1 MAQSQIGSR
10 LVYQNAKAIMIKNG
24 FDPRNAVL
32 SQSYLRTEVAL
43 NTTQTQYRFPIVIN
57 DNFVSVTNTSVLLNL
72 QDVFITSAIRMTFGS
87 PSSSTA
93 SNFPLSTYPDATIF
107 TGANV
112 ASSLYQFYNGFLQVT
127 INNKVVMPKYRL
139 SSHLAVPTTQ
149 PQPNPY
155 YAANTTPFIQEQ
167 YGNSSGWVVCEPN
180 LLLSGAK
187 QTEFTVTIPNALTAV
202 LANSRVVFEI
212 EGLLAQ
218 NVTSVR

>member
-10 LVYQNAKAIMIKNG
+10 LVYQNAKAIMKKNG
-24 FDPRNAVL
+24 FDPSYAVL

-72 QDVFITSAIRMTFGS
+72 QDVFVVSRVRLSWGS

-93 SNFPLSTYPDATIF
+93 SNFPLSTYPDPTIF

-127 INNKVVMPKYRL
+127 VNNKVVVPKYRL
-139 SSHLAVPTTQ
+139 AGHYAVPTQQASTA
-149 PQPNPY
+149 PY
-155 YAANTTPFIQEQ
+155 YAANTVPFISEQ
-167 YGNSSGWVVCEPN
+167 YGNSTGWVVIEPN

-187 QTEFTVTIPNALTAV
+187 QTDWTVTIPNALTAV
-202 LANSRVVFEI
+202 LANSRAVFEI